1 MRLSCQNLR
10 RLAPAGLLLWT
21 LLTLRGGAYSQEAW
35 ERTFHTSGATIEK
48 ALQQMQGAMA
58 GHLPIL
64 DGFAATGEHSL
75 DSYERGYYQARA
87 QITSTST
94 GECVVR
100 VSAKVTAWY
109 DDPKGIH
116 SGYELLRSN
125 GRIESDILDELSQK
139 LVAAKPEA
147 PPKSVTE
154 SKPTEIARAT
164 KAAAPKPAV
173 ADNSGISPPQSHV
186 FDTPSTLSSSLSH
199 GLSSQPIPKSA
210 EPIAPPD
217 PERARLQAELEQ
229 LQDLLKNQTHPKNLA
244 AVKKEGTA
252 VVETPSLS
260 AKPLFLASAHD
271 EFEILNFNQDWVH
284 VRISGLSRGWIWRND
299 LEMPDSIPDTQA
311 QPPRPTAADLF
322 RVVRE
327 DAAPFPGDW
336 APLRG
341 KNVKLISVQKVD
353 ETNKDADER
362 MKLDFA
368 KSVFAKSY
376 AEMAQK
382 SPDLAGIVLIF
393 DSADGGMIAATQAV
407 LQKWKVGSLSDAAF
421 WHSCYFDPP
430 ETFSNGGNS
439 AGQ

>member
-1 MRLSCQNLR
+1 MRILR
-10 RLAPAGLLLWT
+10 QDLRLVPAGMLLGM
-21 LLTLRGGAYSQEAW
+21 LLVCGCAYSQEAY
-35 ERTFHTSGATIEK
+35 ERSFHTSGAAMEK
-48 ALQQMQGAMA
+48 ALQQMQGSMA

-64 DGFAATGEHSL
+64 DGFAAAGEHSL
-75 DSYERGYYQARA
+75 DSYERGYFQARA
-87 QITSTST
+87 QVTPTSA

-100 VSAKVTAWY
+100 ISAKVTAWY
-109 DDPKGIH
+109 DDPKGVH
-116 SGYELLRSN
+116 SGYELLQSN
-125 GRIESDILDELSQK
+125 GRIESDILDQLSHR
-139 LVAAKPEA
+139 LAVAKPPAQTETA
-147 PPKSVTE
+147 PAPSPETTE
-154 SKPTEIARAT
+154 VARVNKPVIA
-164 KAAAPKPAV
+164 KPAE
-173 ADNSGISPPQSHV
+173 AENAAISAPRPHV

-199 GLSSQPIPKSA
+199 GLSSQPSTKSA
-210 EPIAPPD
+210 EPLAPPD
-217 PERARLQAELEQ
+217 PERARLQTELEQ

-252 VVETPSLS
+252 VVDTPSLN

-299 LEMPDSIPDTQA
+299 LEMPDSIPDTEA
-311 QPPRPTAADLF
+311 KPPQPTAADLF

-353 ETNKDADER
+353 EANKDVDGR

-382 SPDLAGIVLIF
+382 SSDLAGIVLIF

-430 ETFSNGGNS
+430 ETFSSGGNS
-439 AGQ
+439 ASQ